1 MADDP
6 EETGDD
12 FTAYVTAKVHWLRK
26 IAFLLCQD
34 WHRADDLTQTT
45 IIKLYA
51 NWRRASG
58 CANLDGYARTILV
71 NTFISEQRTHWWR
84 RVTLVSPTAPE
95 SVPTTDD
102 FLGAAL
108 ERDLELGLDLA
119 DALAALAPRQ
129 RAVIVLRYYC
139 DLSIE
144 DTAAALH
151 CAPGTVKSQT
161 AYGLAALRARLASG
175 TRSGAGSGPGSG
187 RGPEPDRPPRP
198 SPGPDPRRATV

>member
-51 NWRRASG
+51 NWRRARG
-58 CANLDGYARTILV
+58 CANLDGYVRTILV
-71 NTFISEQRTHWWR
+71 NTFISEQRTHWWQ
-84 RVTLVSPTAPE
+84 RVTLVNPTAPE
-95 SVPTTDD
+95 SVPATDE

-119 DALAALAPRQ
+119 EALAALAPRQ

-161 AYGLAALRARLASG
+161 SYGLAALRTRLAPG
-175 TRSGAGSGPGSG
+175 THPGPK
-187 RGPEPDRPPRP
+187 PDRPPRP

>member
-1 MADDP
+1 VADDL
-6 EETGDD
+6 EEAGDD

-51 NWRRASG
+51 NWRRARG

-71 NTFISEQRTHWWR
+71 NTFISEQRTHWWQ
-84 RVTLVSPTAPE
+84 RVALVNPTAPE
-95 SVPTTDD
+95 SVPTTDE

-144 DTAAALH
+144 DTATALH

-161 AYGLAALRARLASG
+161 SYGLAALRTRLAP
-175 TRSGAGSGPGSG
+175 GAHPGPK
-187 RGPEPDRPPRP
+187 PDRPPRP
-198 SPGPDPRRATV
+198 SPGPGPDPRRATV